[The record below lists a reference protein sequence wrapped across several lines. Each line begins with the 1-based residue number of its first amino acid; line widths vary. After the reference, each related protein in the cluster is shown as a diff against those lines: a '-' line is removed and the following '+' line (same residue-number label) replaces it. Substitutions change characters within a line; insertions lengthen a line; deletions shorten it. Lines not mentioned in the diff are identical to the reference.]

1 MLILLIAPLPEQ
13 LQPQGKQF
21 QGPLECIYHLTQRMI
36 SKYGRTLHN
45 SMFFTDRRSPPNTSP
60 GSFYVSR
67 ARLVG
72 VGEMCAIV
80 SCQRPADLYEGRVA
94 IAEKHDMSQF
104 AIHKSGASGV
114 CPSLV
119 YSIAT
124 CCLTPWNA
132 SGPGSKQLSSVQ
144 LHMSCS
150 ALETCPIWM
159 LSFQNRQ
166 V

>member
-80 SCQRPADLYEGRVA
+80 ICQRPADLYEGRVA
-94 IAEKHDMSQF
+94 IAEKRDMSQF

-124 CCLTPWNA
+124 CCLTTWNA
-132 SGPGSKQLSSVQ
+132 SGPGCKQLSSLQ

-150 ALETCPIWM
+150 AVETCPIWM